1 MRIQLELNESGS
13 QLLDEIRSAIGEKN
27 DNRRMSHR
35 ELFDYAITFL
45 HWGIKERQK
54 NRIIASL
61 DEKEKNYKELIM
73 PIFTWVVPVHEKPPV
88 AAGEESAVAPAIESF
103 PAIAVATVA
112 PQAAAATVGKK
123 G

>member
-13 QLLDEIRSAIGEKN
+13 HLLDEIRSAIGEN
-27 DNRRMSHR
+27 DKRRMSHR

-54 NRIIASL
+54 KRIIASL

-73 PIFTWVVPVHEKPPV
+73 PIFTWVVPVHESQHV
-88 AAGEESAVAPAIESF
+88 AAGEEYAVASAIENF
-103 PAIAVATVA
+103 PTTAVATVA